1 MADGSVQ
8 QVSQSGLRQAIQ
20 NSGLVTN
27 RFAIP

>member
-8 QVSQSGLRQAIQ
+8 QVTQSGLRQAIEK
-20 NSGLVTN
+20 SSLVAN